1 MFIYNITIKLK
12 LITLKNFLPYF
23 LLFLLVFLL
32 SFLWEYIRIPFD
44 SSINIHGEDYT
55 SNSHSPLND
64 SIRFVLFIFLPLGG
78 YFFYKLFLNKFS
90 LLFFLNQFSFKEE
103 EKKPNNTEYNN
114 DLFLYSLLLIFLV
127 LLQFLSLDFKNYI
140 SNIDMFHEG
149 LWLTASSNAI
159 YTNKFWESSY
169 IGRGLFGNFYNFFVW
184 KITSIN
190 SIGFSRLIPLLL
202 TFCNKIL
209 LIFIAKSLVEKCH
222 LNKIEKNLFFVILS
236 ILLINLFSYDITAGS
251 YYRLFILL
259 IFVFFLLNFF
269 DNLKSKSF
277 SFLCIGLL
285 SSSSLFW
292 FIDIGIFINFI
303 IIIFGIFLILNKLYS
318 NFFYLFFYIILGW
331 FFWFILLPEKEFI
344 SFYDNTI
351 NILKSIEYIGGLIY
365 PTPFFSKDARS
376 TRALLLILV
385 TGIFI
390 INFLFKKKHNASFN
404 LKLSLIFLFIAS
416 CVSFKIALG
425 RSDTVHIKAG
435 LILIHIP
442 FYYFLI
448 MYFIEI
454 LNKNKFFK
462 NINLSTKYLTILIF
476 LVLTIFSY
484 TKDRNIKFKNIPN
497 FVNSINLLIHANDFA
512 FLNQEYKDF
521 INYYKKLILN
531 EECVQIFTNENAIP
545 YFLKKPT
552 CSKFYVIYTL
562 QPENLQKEFVKD
574 ISIKKPNYIIY
585 ESSIDSYNNSKS
597 GLDIANKYI
606 LDEYTLF
613 KIFNKW
619 KIYRINKKI

>member
-1 MFIYNITIKLK
+1 MFIYNITLKLK
-12 LITLKNFLPYF
+12 LITLKNLLPYF
-23 LLFLLVFLL
+23 LLSLLVFLL
-32 SFLWEYIRIPFD
+32 SFLWEYIRVPFD

-55 SNSHSPLND
+55 SNLHSPLND

-90 LLFFLNQFSFKEE
+90 LLFFFNQLSFKEE
-103 EKKPNNTEYNN
+103 EKKPNNAEYNN
-114 DLFLYSLLLIFLV
+114 DLFFYSLLLIFLV
-127 LLQFLSLDFKNYI
+127 LLQFLSLDFKNFI

-169 IGRGLFGNFYNFFVW
+169 VGRGLFGNFYNFFIW
-184 KITSIN
+184 KITNIN
-190 SIGFSRLIPLLL
+190 SIGFSRLITLLL

-209 LIFIAKSLVEKCH
+209 LIFIAKSLVEKCS
-222 LNKIEKNLFFVILS
+222 LNKIEKNLFFIILS
-236 ILLINLFSYDITAGS
+236 FLIINLFSYDVSAGS

-259 IFVFFLLNFF
+259 IFVFFLLNYF

-277 SFLCIGLL
+277 SFFCIGFL

-292 FIDIGIFINFI
+292 FIDIGFFINFI
-303 IIIFGIFLILNKLYS
+303 IVIFAIFLILNKFYS

-331 FFWFILLPEKEFI
+331 LFWYILLPEKEFI
-344 SFYDNTI
+344 SFYHNTI

-376 TRALLLILV
+376 TKALLLILV

-390 INFLFKKKHNASFN
+390 INFLFKENHKASLN

-448 MYFIEI
+448 MYFIDI
-454 LNKNKFFK
+454 LNKKNFFK
-462 NINLSTKYLTILIF
+462 KINISIKYLPILT
-476 LVLTIFSY
+476 LVLLTIFSY
-484 TKDRNIKFKNIPN
+484 TKDRNIRFKNIPN
-497 FVNSINLLIHANDFA
+497 FFSSVKSLIYANDFA

-521 INYYKKLILN
+521 INYYKKLTLN

-562 QPENLQKEFVKD
+562 QPENLQKEFINE

-585 ESSIDSYNNSKS
+585 ESSIDSYNSSKL

-606 LDEYTLF
+606 LDEYALF
-613 KIFNKW
+613 RNFNKW
-619 KIYRINKKI
+619 KIYRIN